1 MEKGSIVL
9 NGLRTSSGNYGNEV
23 LTIHPERGGTVNNTK
38 EDLTFQYNE
47 NNSWKKEMLTFI
59 SACKE
64 KKKYPFS
71 GLDDAKTIMKLI
83 DDVYKNAMWM
93 DR

>member
-1 MEKGSIVL
+1 
-9 NGLRTSSGNYGNEV
+9 
-23 LTIHPERGGTVNNTK
+23 
-38 EDLTFQYNE
+38 
-47 NNSWKKEMLTFI
+47 MLTFI

>member
-1 MEKGSIVL
+1 MKTTLG
-9 NGLRTSSGNYGNEV
+9 
-23 LTIHPERGGTVNNTK
+23 
-38 EDLTFQYNE
+38 
-47 NNSWKKEMLTFI
+47 KKEMLGLI

-64 KKKYPFS
+64 KKYPFS